1 MKNLKFIMVF
11 LAAGLVSL
19 AFVQDFH
26 ASTTKV
32 EYESGT
38 LKLTAKFFTADL
50 ETAVGANVSS
60 KDSFDSK
67 AKSYTN
73 SNLVV
78 RVNGAAVPLTY
89 VGSQTNDK
97 STRLYLKAENI
108 KDIKEIE
115 IKNSMLISNFSDQQN
130 LVTFDINGV
139 RKSFTAKKGGETGK
153 VTF

>member
-1 MKNLKFIMVF
+1 MKNLKFLLF
-11 LAAGLVSL
+11 LFTMGIFTFSQA
-19 AFVQDFH
+19 QDFH

-32 EYESGT
+32 EYENGT
-38 LKLTAKFFTADL
+38 LKLTAKFFTTDL
-50 ETAVGANVSS
+50 ETAVNSSVSA
-60 KDSFDSK
+60 KDSFDAN
-67 AKSYTN
+67 AKSYSN

-78 RVNGAAVPLTY
+78 KVNGVTVPLTY

-97 STRLYLKAENI
+97 STRLYLKADNV

-115 IKNSMLISNFSDQQN
+115 IRNSMLISNFADQQN

-139 RKSFTAKKGGETGK
+139 RKSFTAKKGGDTGK

>member
-1 MKNLKFIMVF
+1 MKNLRFILLLF
-11 LAAGLVSL
+11 AIAIIST

-32 EYESGT
+32 EYENNT

-50 ETAVGANVSS
+50 ETAVGASVSNKS
-60 KDSFDSK
+60 GFDNK
-67 AKSYTN
+67 AKAYAN

-78 RVNGAAVPLTY
+78 KVNGSPISLTY

-97 STRLYLKAENI
+97 STRLYLKADNI
-108 KDIKEIE
+108 NEVNEIE
-115 IKNSMLISNFSDQQN
+115 IRNAMLISNFSDQQN

-153 VTF
+153 VSF